1 MRFARI
7 TQALRDGSG
16 MAGPP
21 TLNSRCPFGSGI
33 SSLNLL
39 GGGGSLT
46 AEGIQESR
54 NPMKIVCL
62 PANVGLE
69 RDSRGI
75 SDLDEITADARLAMT
90 RRARASAGDIFAE

>member
-1 MRFARI
+1 
-7 TQALRDGSG
+7 
-16 MAGPP
+16 
-21 TLNSRCPFGSGI
+21 
-33 SSLNLL
+33 
-39 GGGGSLT
+39 
-46 AEGIQESR
+46 
-54 NPMKIVCL
+54 MKIVCL